1 MSAWSDPHH
10 EDTAFATLAEIYTR
24 PEAAYAQTRRWRFA
38 NAYHNTRID
47 VVATLFFVAAI
58 AYLFH
63 GETAGWII
71 SVWSIL
77 LLANAVARHL
87 WCKSLVNLEAPRSPT
102 IEQLFIGSMGTNAF
116 LLVTAFFFIVPDQS
130 VDERLIFLLFLT
142 ASSAWTSV
150 AFASVL
156 EGVITFLSVLMLP
169 LAVGL
174 LLSDEPFWNF
184 TALATLVYLWAM
196 VAVALRSSAV
206 LLKGH
211 LTQVVNSQLIAELER
226 ERDEVEL
233 LNSDLEADIRA
244 RVSTEVKLRHARNE
258 AETLARE
265 LEELSWLD
273 GLTAIANRRYLDKS
287 LEREWGRAV
296 RAREPIAL
304 IMADIDFFKQY
315 NDRYHH
321 QAGDAC
327 LRQFAVLLK
336 SACRRSSDIAARY
349 GGEEFAVLLPNTTLD
364 QALSIAEAIRTTL
377 VQLGIPNE
385 DADGSK
391 ILTASFGV
399 AATLPS
405 SGTVPDDLVR
415 AADRALYQAKSDGRN
430 RVYGEPEVQVARGR
444 TQRRRPVDSGAPDSS
459 APTSGVGVAVDR

>member
-196 VAVALRSSAV
+196 VAVALRSSTV

-287 LEREWGRAV
+287 VEREWGWYLTRLRWSCDRDLIKCSLHFYSAV
-296 RAREPIAL
+296 EAAMPHHWQSPCARDPGPLPPCQEVSLTSSVFRDP
-304 IMADIDFFKQY
+304 
-315 NDRYHH
+315 
-321 QAGDAC
+321 
-327 LRQFAVLLK
+327 QFPW
-336 SACRRSSDIAARY
+336 SHR
-349 GGEEFAVLLPNTTLD
+349 TLD
-364 QALSIAEAIRTTL
+364 LLGTSLTL
-377 VQLGIPNE
+377 
-385 DADGSK
+385 A
-391 ILTASFGV
+391 
-399 AATLPS
+399 
-405 SGTVPDDLVR
+405 
-415 AADRALYQAKSDGRN
+415 
-430 RVYGEPEVQVARGR
+430 
-444 TQRRRPVDSGAPDSS
+444 
-459 APTSGVGVAVDR
+459 